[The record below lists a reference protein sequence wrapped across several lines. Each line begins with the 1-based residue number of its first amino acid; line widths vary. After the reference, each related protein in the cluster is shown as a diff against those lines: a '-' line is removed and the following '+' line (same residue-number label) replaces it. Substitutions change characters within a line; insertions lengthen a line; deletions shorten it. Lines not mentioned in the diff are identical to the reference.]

1 MNFTLTPEE
10 ILIQQTA
17 RDFADKELAPLSAS
31 IDRNSEIPRAV
42 LDKMAALGFLGMLTP
57 EAYGGAGLTNV
68 ALALVQLEINRACAS
83 TGVTMSVHN
92 SLCQSPLLKFGTDEQ
107 KQKYLP
113 RLARGEWI
121 GAYSLTEP
129 VSGTDAA
136 ALITTATRDGGDFV
150 IRGAKN
156 FVTNGGFADLFILFA
171 RTNSAPEAKQTGITA
186 FIVERSWKGLTV
198 GKPEKKMGIRGSS
211 TTTLFFD
218 GCRVPAANVLG
229 KEGDGLKIA
238 LSTLDGGR
246 IGIAAQAT
254 GIAMACLDASVKYA
268 KERKQFD
275 RPIGDFQAIQWKI
288 AEMATDVDAAK
299 LLIYRAAR
307 MRDAGEPHTKEASMA
322 KLFASTMAN
331 RHANQAV
338 QIHGGVGYIKDFPVE
353 RYFRD
358 AKITEI
364 YEGTSEVQ
372 RIVVARSLLK

>member
-1 MNFTLTPEE
+1 MNFTLSPEE
-10 ILIQQTA
+10 ALIQGTA
-17 RDFADKELAPLSAS
+17 REFADKELAPIAGR
-31 IDRNSEIPRAV
+31 IDQEGQVPREI
-42 LDKMAALGFLGMLTP
+42 LEKMASLGFLGMLTP
-57 EAYGGAGLTNV
+57 ETYGGVGLTNL

-92 SLCQSPLLKFGTDEQ
+92 SLCQSPLLRFGSDEQ

-136 ALITTATRDGGDFV
+136 ALITTAAKDGDAYV
-150 IRGAKN
+150 ITGTKN
-156 FVTNGGFADLFILFA
+156 FVTNGGFADFFILFA
-171 RTNSAPEAKQTGITA
+171 RTDASPTAKQTGISA
-186 FIVERSWKGLTV
+186 FLVEKTWKGLTV

-218 GCRVPAANVLG
+218 GCRVPKSNLLG

-246 IGIAAQAT
+246 VGIASQAC
-254 GIAMACLDASVKYA
+254 GIAMACLEASIKYA
-268 KERKQFD
+268 KERRQFD

-288 AEMATDVDAAK
+288 AEMATDIDAAK

-322 KLFASTMAN
+322 KLFASTMVN
-331 RHANQAV
+331 KHANQAV

>member
-1 MNFTLTPEE
+1 VNFTLTPEE
-10 ILIQQTA
+10 ALIQSTA
-17 RDFADKELAPLSAS
+17 RDFADKELAPLAAK
-31 IDRNSEIPRAV
+31 IDREGAIPRDI
-42 LDKMAALGFLGMLTP
+42 LDKMASLGFLGMLTP
-57 EAYGGAGLTNV
+57 ETYGGVGLTNL

-92 SLCQSPLLKFGTDEQ
+92 SLCQSPILRFGNDEQ
-107 KQKYLP
+107 KQRYLP

-136 ALITTATRDGGDFV
+136 ALITTAAKDGGEYV
-150 IRGAKN
+150 INGTKN

-171 RTNSAPEAKQTGITA
+171 RTDPSPAAKQTGISA
-186 FIVERSWKGLTV
+186 FLVERSSKGLTV

-218 GCRVPAANVLG
+218 GCRVPKANLLAR
-229 KEGDGLKIA
+229 EGDGLKIA

-246 IGIAAQAT
+246 IGIASQAC
-254 GIAMACLDASVKYA
+254 GIAMACLDASIKYA
-268 KERKQFD
+268 KERRQFD

-288 AEMATDVDAAK
+288 SEMATDIDAAK

-331 RHANQAV
+331 RHATQAV

>member
-1 MNFTLTPEE
+1 MNFILTPEE
-10 ILIQQTA
+10 ALIQGTA
-17 RDFADKELAPLSAS
+17 REFADKELSPLAS
-31 IDRNSEIPRAV
+31 RIDREGQVPREI
-42 LDKMAALGFLGMLTP
+42 LEKMASLGFLGMLTP
-57 EAYGGAGLTNV
+57 EAYGGVGLTNL

-92 SLCQSPLLKFGTDEQ
+92 SLCQSPILRFGSDEQ

-113 RLARGEWI
+113 RLARADWI

-136 ALITTATRDGGDFV
+136 ALITSATRDGGDYV
-150 IRGAKN
+150 INGTKN
-156 FVTNGGFADLFILFA
+156 FVTNGGFADLFVLFA
-171 RTNSAPEAKQTGITA
+171 RTDPSPTAKQTGISA
-186 FIVERSWKGLTV
+186 FLVERAWKGLTV
-198 GKPEKKMGIRGSS
+198 GKAEKKMGIRGSS
-211 TTTLFFD
+211 TTSLFFD
-218 GCRVPAANVLG
+218 GCRVPKANLLG

-246 IGIAAQAT
+246 IGIASQAC
-254 GIAMACLDASVKYA
+254 GIAMACLEASIKYA
-268 KERKQFD
+268 KERRQFD

-288 AEMATDVDAAK
+288 SEMATDIDAAK

-307 MRDAGEPHTKEASMA
+307 MRDAGEPHTREASMA

-331 RHANQAV
+331 KHANQAV
-338 QIHGGVGYIKDFPVE
+338 QIYGGVGYIKDFPVE

-372 RIVVARSLLK
+372 RMVVARSLLK

>member
-1 MNFTLTPEE
+1 MNFTLSPEE
-10 ILIQQTA
+10 ALIQGTA
-17 RDFADKELAPLSAS
+17 REFADKELAPIAGK
-31 IDRNSEIPRAV
+31 IDQQGQVPREI
-42 LDKMAALGFLGMLTP
+42 LQKMASLGFLGMLTP
-57 EAYGGAGLTNV
+57 ETYGGVGLTNL

-92 SLCQSPLLKFGTDEQ
+92 SLCQSPLLRFGSDEQ

-113 RLARGEWI
+113 RLAHGEWI

-136 ALITTATRDGGDFV
+136 ALITTATRDGDDYV
-150 IRGAKN
+150 INGTKN

-171 RTNSAPEAKQTGITA
+171 RTDPSPTAKQTGISA
-186 FIVERSWKGLTV
+186 FIVEKTWKGLTA
-198 GKPEKKMGIRGSS
+198 GKAEKKMGIRGSS
-211 TTTLFFD
+211 TTSLFFD
-218 GCRVPAANVLG
+218 SCRVPKANLLG

-246 IGIAAQAT
+246 IGIASQAC
-254 GIAMACLDASVKYA
+254 GIAMACLDASIKYA
-268 KERKQFD
+268 KERRQFD

-288 AEMATDVDAAK
+288 AEMATDIDAAK

-322 KLFASTMAN
+322 KLFASTMVN
-331 RHANQAV
+331 KHANQAV
-338 QIHGGVGYIKDFPVE
+338 QIHGGVGYIRDFPVE

>member
-1 MNFTLTPEE
+1 MNLTLSAEE
-10 ILIQQTA
+10 ALIQATA
-17 RDFADKELAPLSAS
+17 RDFADKELAPLASS
-31 IDRNSEIPRAV
+31 IDQKGAIPRDI
-42 LDKMAALGFLGMLTP
+42 LEKMAALGFLGMLTP
-57 EAYGGAGLTNV
+57 EAYGGVGLTNL

-92 SLCQSPLLKFGTDEQ
+92 SLCQSPILRFGSEEQ
-107 KQKYLP
+107 KHKYLP

-136 ALITTATRDGGDFV
+136 ALITTATKDGSDYV
-150 IRGAKN
+150 INGTKN
-156 FVTNGGFADLFILFA
+156 FVTNGGFADVFVLFA
-171 RTNSAPEAKQTGITA
+171 RTDPSPAAKQTGISA
-186 FIVERSWKGLTV
+186 FIVEKTLEGLTV
-198 GKPEKKMGIRGSS
+198 GKAEKKMGIRGSS
-211 TTTLFFD
+211 TTSLFFD
-218 GCRVPAANVLG
+218 GCRVPAANLLG
-229 KEGDGLKIA
+229 TEGDGLKIA

-246 IGIAAQAT
+246 VGIASQAT
-254 GIAMACLDASVKYA
+254 GIAMACLDASIKYA

-288 AEMATDVDAAK
+288 AEMATDIDAAR
-299 LLIYRAAR
+299 LLIFRAAR
-307 MRDAGEPHTKEASMA
+307 MRDAGEPHTREASMA

-331 RHANQAV
+331 KHANQAV

>member
-1 MNFTLTPEE
+1 MSFTLTPEE
-10 ILIQQTA
+10 VLIQQTA
-17 RDFADKELAPLSAS
+17 REFADKELAPIASS
-31 IDRNSEIPRAV
+31 IDKQGEIPRAV
-42 LDKMAALGFLGMLTP
+42 LDKMATLGFLGMLTP
-57 EAYGGAGLTNV
+57 EAYGGVGLTNL

-92 SLCQSPLLKFGTDEQ
+92 SLCQSPILKFGSEEQ

-113 RLARGEWI
+113 RLTKGEWI

-136 ALITTATRDGGDFV
+136 ALITTATREGDDYV
-150 IRGAKN
+150 INGTKN
-156 FVTNGGFADLFILFA
+156 FVTNGGFADLFVLFA
-171 RTNSAPEAKQTGITA
+171 RTDSRPEAKQTGITA
-186 FIVERSWKGLTV
+186 FIVERTWKGLTV

-229 KEGDGLKIA
+229 KVGDGLKIA

-246 IGIAAQAT
+246 IGIASQAT

-288 AEMATDVDAAK
+288 AEMATDIDAAK

-307 MRDAGEPHTKEASMA
+307 MRDSGEPHTKEASMA

>member
-1 MNFTLTPEE
+1 MTFALTPEE
-10 ILIQQTA
+10 TLIQQTA
-17 RDFADKELAPLSAS
+17 KEFADKELAPLAPK
-31 IDRNSEIPRAV
+31 IDQSGEVPRAI
-42 LDKMAALGFLGMLTP
+42 LEKMASLGFLGMLTP
-57 EAYGGAGLTNV
+57 ETYGGVGLSNL

-92 SLCQSPLLKFGTDEQ
+92 SLCQSPILKFGTEEQ

-113 RLARGEWI
+113 KLARGEWI

-136 ALITTATRDGGDFV
+136 ALITTAAKDGSDVV
-150 IRGAKN
+150 INGTKN
-156 FVTNGGFADLFILFA
+156 FVTNGGFADVFILFA
-171 RTNSAPEAKQTGITA
+171 RTNPAPEAKQSGISA
-186 FIVERSWKGLTV
+186 FLVERTMKGLTV
-198 GKPEKKMGIRGSS
+198 GKNEKKMGIRGSS

-218 GCRVPAANVLG
+218 NCRVPAANLLG
-229 KEGDGLKIA
+229 KEGDGFKIA

-246 IGIAAQAT
+246 IGIASQAT
-254 GIAMACLDASVKYA
+254 GIAMACLDASIKYA

-288 AEMATDVDAAK
+288 AEMATDIDASK

>member
-1 MNFTLTPEE
+1 VNFTLTPEE
-10 ILIQQTA
+10 ALIQSTA
-17 RDFADKELAPLSAS
+17 RDFADKELAPLAAK
-31 IDRNSEIPRAV
+31 IDREGAIPRDI
-42 LDKMAALGFLGMLTP
+42 LDKMASLGFLGMLTP
-57 EAYGGAGLTNV
+57 ETYGGVGLTNL

-83 TGVTMSVHN
+83 TGVTMSVHK
-92 SLCQSPLLKFGTDEQ
+92 SLCQSPILRFGNDEQ
-107 KQKYLP
+107 KQRYLP

-136 ALITTATRDGGDFV
+136 ALITTAAKDGGEYV
-150 IRGAKN
+150 INGTKN

-171 RTNSAPEAKQTGITA
+171 RTDPSPAAKQTGISA
-186 FIVERSWKGLTV
+186 FLVERSSKGLTV

-218 GCRVPAANVLG
+218 GCRVPKANLLAR
-229 KEGDGLKIA
+229 EGDGLKIA

-246 IGIAAQAT
+246 IGIASQAC
-254 GIAMACLDASVKYA
+254 GIAMACLDASIKYA
-268 KERKQFD
+268 KERRQFD

-288 AEMATDVDAAK
+288 SEMATDIDAAK

-331 RHANQAV
+331 RHATQAV

-372 RIVVARSLLK
+372 RIVIARGLLK

>member
-1 MNFTLTPEE
+1 
-10 ILIQQTA
+10 
-17 RDFADKELAPLSAS
+17 
-31 IDRNSEIPRAV
+31 
-42 LDKMAALGFLGMLTP
+42 
-57 EAYGGAGLTNV
+57 
-68 ALALVQLEINRACAS
+68 
-83 TGVTMSVHN
+83 MSVHN

-113 RLARGEWI
+113 RLARAEWI

-136 ALITTATRDGGDFV
+136 ALITTAAREGGDFV